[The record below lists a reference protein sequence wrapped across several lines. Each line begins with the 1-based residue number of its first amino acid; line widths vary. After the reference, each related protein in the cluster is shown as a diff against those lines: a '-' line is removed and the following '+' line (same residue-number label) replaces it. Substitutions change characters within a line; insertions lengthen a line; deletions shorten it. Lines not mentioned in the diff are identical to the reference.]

1 MPEPPYYFVVVQT
14 FEIVLGL
21 EKHAVVISVSSWGLS
36 YFEEELT

>member
-1 MPEPPYYFVVVQT
+1 MPEPSYYFVVVQT

-21 EKHAVVISVSSWGLS
+21 EKYAAVISVSSWGLS